1 MYWSADPPRAR
12 VAPRRARA
20 LVSIVA
26 LSLVGLAAS
35 VSAACGGEDD
45 AAAPLTSTVTAT
57 ATSAATP
64 RAGAT
69 SVATSTAGARPRLAS
84 LRDADFRSMPY
95 VGELVDRAGGGEVA
109 TDRVRFVDLTG
120 DGVEEAVVVV
130 EGGTQGDIGVGVYR
144 LVGSRAELAFFRQ
157 LSGRV
162 QVRDTMIVVQ
172 VGVPQPGDP
181 ACCPSRVRETV
192 FGWRDGEF
200 RQLSEQV
207 VNAAG

>member
-1 MYWSADPPRAR
+1 M
-12 VAPRRARA
+12 
-20 LVSIVA
+20 VA
-26 LSLVGLAAS
+26 LFLVGLASS
-35 VSAACGGEDD
+35 VFAACGGEDE
-45 AAAPLTSTVTAT
+45 AAAPLTSTVTV
-57 ATSAATP
+57 TSTATP
-64 RAGAT
+64 RVGGT
-69 SVATSTAGARPRLAS
+69 SVATSTAGARPRVSS
-84 LRDADFRSMPY
+84 LREVDFRAMPY

-109 TDRVRFVDLTG
+109 RDRVRFVDLTG

-144 LVGSRAELAFFRQ
+144 LLGSSAELAFFRQ

-172 VGVPQPGDP
+172 VGVPQPGDA
-181 ACCPSRVRETV
+181 ACCPSKVRETV